1 MIPEDF
7 QGKIP
12 SVSLCY
18 NSNSNPSN
26 ENKEKC
32 KYRNQSLIS
41 KIETEFFYNFT
52 WRRNVKSTI
61 EKNSKFM
68 QIFRLRK
75 YPFDGYPYAKEAG
88 SGNAQP
94 GGSGQEGR
102 VYLG

>member
-1 MIPEDF
+1 MKNID
-7 QGKIP
+7 
-12 SVSLCY
+12 
-18 NSNSNPSN
+18 
-26 ENKEKC
+26 KC
-32 KYRNQSLIS
+32 KYQNQSLIS

-52 WRRNVKSTI
+52 WRKNVKSTF